1 MSIKQ
6 LLLGRPLK
14 NNELSHE
21 KLSTFWGVPI
31 MASDAVSSVAY
42 AIEEILL
49 VLVPILG
56 FAAIPYL
63 GVIAIPIL
71 VLLMVLVV
79 SYSQII
85 EEYPSGGGAYV
96 VSAENLGKKTSLVA
110 ASALIIDYVMTVAV
124 SISSATSALV
134 AAFPELAGSRV
145 LIALAGLA
153 LITLMNLRG
162 VNESSKVFGV
172 PTYGFILIMMV
183 LIVTGLVEYFSG
195 HLAPI
200 QYAESPV
207 VQSPDALLTI
217 APIFLLLRAFA
228 SGCSA
233 LTGVEAVSN
242 AVPSFKEPS
251 KRNAKR
257 VLYILAG
264 IIIFIFG
271 GSVLLSMTLKVVPLA
286 GQTVIAQMGEA
297 VFGKNLLYYILQ
309 FATSLILL
317 LAANTAYSGL
327 PTLLSILAADGYL
340 PRQFGQRGFKLAFSN
355 GIMFIFFAAGI
366 LIALFRANTHYLIPL
381 YSVGVFISFTLSQGG
396 MVVRWFKTRHKG
408 WKQHA
413 FVNGFGALMTIVGA
427 IIVLVAKFVDGAWML
442 VVVIPLLSLLM
453 GNIRRHYEYIGEQLK
468 VDDFKDHYYKSTS
481 SDKNLC
487 IVLAS
492 AMTRSVLKTLNYA
505 NALSS
510 NVIALHIS
518 TDAERTARL
527 QKKWEENEIDVPLEI
542 IEAPYRDIVTPIN
555 EYITKKEAAVKPGEN
570 VSVIMVKFVEKNW
583 YDNVLHNQTT
593 YFIEHM
599 LRRHKNVVTI
609 IVPYIYFPKKNGS
622 TKDQNGKNG
631 EKA

>member
-6 LLLGRPLK
+6 ILLGRPLR
-14 NNELSHE
+14 NSELSHE
-21 KLSTFWGVPI
+21 KLSTLWGVPI

-49 VLVPILG
+49 VLVPVLG

-63 GVIAIPIL
+63 GAIAVPIL
-71 VLLMVLVV
+71 ILLLVLVF

-85 EEYPSGGGAYV
+85 DEYPGGGGAYV
-96 VSAENLGKKTSLVA
+96 VSAENLGKRTSLVA

-134 AAFPELAGSRV
+134 SAFPALAGSRV

-153 LITLMNLRG
+153 FITLLNLRG

-172 PTYGFILIMMV
+172 PTYGFIGMMFL
-183 LIVTGLVEYFSG
+183 LIVTGLVEYLSG
-195 HLAPI
+195 NLHVI
-200 QYAESPV
+200 QYAEGAV
-207 VQSPDALLTI
+207 EHAPDALLTI
-217 APIFLLLRAFA
+217 APIFLFLKAFS

-242 AVPSFKEPS
+242 AVPSFREPS

-271 GSVLLSMTLKVVPLA
+271 GSVLLSMALGVVPLT
-286 GQTVIAQMGEA
+286 GHTVIAQMGEA
-297 VFGKNLLYYILQ
+297 VFGKSVLFYILQ

-327 PTLLSILAADGYL
+327 PTLLSILASDGYL
-340 PRQFGQRGFKLAFSN
+340 PRQFGQRGFRLAFSN
-355 GIMFIFFAAGI
+355 GILFIFAAAGI
-366 LIALFRANTHYLIPL
+366 LIALFRANTHHLIPL
-381 YSVGVFISFTLSQGG
+381 YSVGVFISFTLSQAG
-396 MVVRWFKTRHKG
+396 MVVRWFKNRGKG
-408 WKQHA
+408 WKKHA
-413 FVNGFGALMTIVGA
+413 LVNGFGALMTVVGA
-427 IIVLVAKFVDGAWML
+427 VIVFVAKFKDGAWML
-442 VVVIPLLSLLM
+442 AVAIPVISLLM
-453 GNIRRHYEYIGEQLK
+453 GNIRKHYELIGAQLK
-468 VDDFKDHYYKSTS
+468 VDDFKDHYYKSVS
-481 SDKNLC
+481 SDKFLC
-487 IVLAS
+487 VVLAS

-510 NVIALHIS
+510 NVVALHIS
-518 TDAERTARL
+518 TDADRTAAL
-527 QKKWEENEIDVPLEI
+527 KKKWEEYDIDVPLEV

-555 EYITKKEAAVKPGEN
+555 DYISQKEAGVKPGEN
-570 VSVIMVKFVEKNW
+570 ISVIMVKFVEKNW
-583 YDNVLHNQTT
+583 YDSILHNQTT
-593 YFIEHM
+593 YFIERR
-599 LRRHKNVVTI
+599 LRRHKSVVTI
-609 IVPYIYFPKKNGS
+609 IVPYIYFPEKNGRHR
-622 TKDQNGKNG
+622 

>member
-1 MSIKQ
+1 MGIKQ
-6 LLLGRPLK
+6 FLLGRPLR

-49 VLVPILG
+49 VLVPMLG
-56 FAAIPYL
+56 IASIPYL
-63 GVIAIPIL
+63 GMIAIPIL
-71 VLLMVLVV
+71 VLLLVLVF

-85 EEYPSGGGAYV
+85 DEYPSGGGAYI

-110 ASALIIDYVMTVAV
+110 ASALIIDYVLTVAV
-124 SISSATSALV
+124 SLSSATSALV
-134 AAFPELAGSRV
+134 AAFPVLEGSRV
-145 LIALAGLA
+145 VIALIGLS

-172 PTYGFILIMMV
+172 PTYGFIVIMFL
-183 LIVTGLVEYFSG
+183 LIVTGLVEYVTG
-195 HLAPI
+195 NLAPI
-200 QYAESPV
+200 KYVADAPV
-207 VQSPDALLTI
+207 ETDALLTI
-217 APIFLLLRAFA
+217 APIFLLLKAFA

-242 AVPSFKEPS
+242 AVPSFREPS

-271 GSVLLSMTLKVVPLA
+271 GSVILAMALKVMPLT
-286 GQTVIAQMGEA
+286 GHTVIAQMGEA
-297 VFGKNLLYYILQ
+297 VFGKGTLFYVLQ

-366 LIALFRANTHYLIPL
+366 LIALFHANTHHLIPL

-396 MVVRWFKTRHKG
+396 MVIRWFKTRQKG
-408 WKQHA
+408 WKGHA
-413 FVNGFGALMTIVGA
+413 FVNGFGAFMTAVGA
-427 IIVLVAKFVDGAWML
+427 VIVLVAKFKDGAWML
-442 VVVIPLLSLLM
+442 AVAIPLISLIM
-453 GNIRRHYEYIGEQLK
+453 GNIRKHYEFIGEQLK
-468 VDDFKDHYYKSTS
+468 VDDFKDHYYRSTS

-518 TDAERTARL
+518 TDAERTAALKR
-527 QKKWEENEIDVPLEI
+527 KWEEFEIDVPLEVV
-542 IEAPYRDIVTPIN
+542 EAPYRDIVTPIN
-555 EYITKKEAAVKPGEN
+555 DYISQKEALVKPGEN
-570 VSVIMVKFVEKNW
+570 VSVIMVKFVERSW
-583 YDNVLHNQTT
+583 YDNLLHNQTT
-593 YFIEHM
+593 YFIERR
-599 LRRHKNVVTI
+599 LRKHKNVVTI
-609 IVPYIYFPKKNGS
+609 IVPYIYFSQNHNVKCGPGS
-622 TKDQNGKNG
+622 AK
-631 EKA
+631 